1 MRGYVILNNY
11 YDSLKYQIG
20 CAMAR
25 ESWVKEI
32 RKKYSLPDALPPMH
46 MMPQNIDVLKEM
58 HKQYPNDMFI
68 ANELIKEMESI
79 RYDK

>member
-1 MRGYVILNNY
+1 MNNY

-20 CAMAR
+20 WNMAH
-25 ESWVKEI
+25 ESWVKEL

-46 MMPQNIDVLKEM
+46 MMPTPIAVLNEM

-68 ANELIKEMESI
+68 ANELIMELVKRLEMI
-79 RYDK
+79 